1 MKFRQVLPF
10 LIGLLWV
17 ALPASDAITVEKY
30 IEPPSVIA
38 DIVTAP
44 RHLNV
49 SLTNLSPDRSCFLIV
64 DTGGMPSLA
73 DFAKPYLN
81 LGGVQID
88 PLANRARSMTTRGS
102 VGMKLL
108 FWRDGTERKI
118 EIPSGATFSAPRWST
133 KGDRIAFIANF
144 ENASYLY
151 VAEVATGKS
160 KQLCKTP
167 LLATWVNSIDWTAD
181 DRFIVAVLIPDGRS
195 APPTNN
201 HVPSEPLVRVT
212 RPGNKT
218 LRTFPSLLSGPR
230 DAEVLEYFL
239 TGQLALVD
247 SRSGEVR
254 KVGKPAMFR
263 SANIAPD
270 ASVIRVSITQKP
282 FSYIVP
288 VSSFGFVESLW
299 DLDGNQLAE
308 IANTPLRE
316 GEAAPAG
323 RGGRQQEDSRR
334 NLAWRPDGNGMSFL
348 QLEPVQRRGEGE
360 QGEGQQAAR
369 KDRVMQWLPPYSA
382 DSAKVIYES
391 ETRIGSVQYSAD
403 CKWLFLTETVSG
415 QEHLYAVNVDDP
427 AKKYTIYKKRTD
439 EFYDDPGSLMMT
451 RSGMGV
457 PCVRMSS
464 DGSKIY
470 LSGTIYS
477 RNPETEAPRPFVDS
491 VTIVSGEKIRVF
503 ESSADVF
510 EQVQA
515 VLDDD
520 FARFVIQRQSPTLVP
535 NSYLRDFL
543 ASGDRQLTNN
553 KDYAPDV
560 TAAQRKRKQVTRA
573 DGIKFWVNIT
583 LPKDWTPGTR
593 LPAFFWFYP
602 REYTDQR
609 AYDNSVRTHNKNLFP
624 AVGARSVSLLT
635 LLGYA
640 VIEPDCPIIGPT
652 GRMNDNYVPDLR
664 NNLYAVI
671 AALDREAMIDMSR
684 LGIGGHSYGAFS
696 TLNAMVHTPFFKAG
710 IAGDGAYNRSLTPA
724 GFQSES
730 RMLWDARETYLEM
743 SPFLY
748 LERLTGAVLFYH
760 GMDDQNVGTFP
771 INSERAYH
779 ALEVLGK
786 TAALYMYPYE
796 DHSPATRE
804 TNLDLWARWIAW
816 LDKYLKGN

>member
-1 MKFRQVLPF
+1 MKIRRAWPVL
-10 LIGLLWV
+10 LGLLWV
-17 ALPASDAITVEKY
+17 ASPASDVLTAEKY

-44 RHLNV
+44 RHQNV
-49 SLTNLSPDRSCFLIV
+49 SLSNLSPDRSCFLVI

-73 DFAKPYLN
+73 DLARPHLN

-88 PLANRARSMTTRGS
+88 PAANRARSMTTRDL

-108 FWRDGTERKI
+108 FWKDRTERKI
-118 EIPSGATFSAPRWST
+118 EIPAGATFSAPTWST

-144 ENASYLY
+144 ETGSYLF
-151 VAEVATGKS
+151 VADVATGKS
-160 KQLCKTP
+160 RQLSKTP
-167 LLATWVNSIDWTAD
+167 LLATSVNSIDWTAD
-181 DRFIVAVLIPDGRS
+181 DRFIVAVLIPDERP
-195 APPTNN
+195 ALPTNN
-201 HVPSEPLVRVT
+201 HVPTEPLVRVT
-212 RPGNKT
+212 QPGNKT
-218 LRTFPSLLSGPR
+218 LRTFPSLLSGPK
-230 DAEVLEYFL
+230 DAEALEYFL
-239 TGQLALVD
+239 TGQLALID
-247 SRSGEVR
+247 TRSGDVK

-263 SANIAPD
+263 SVNVAPD
-270 ASVIRVSITQKP
+270 GSAIRVSITQRP

-308 IANTPLRE
+308 IANTPLRV
-316 GEAAPAG
+316 GESDPQA
-323 RGGRQQEDSRR
+323 RGGRQQEDSKRS
-334 NLAWRPDGNGMSFL
+334 LTWRPDGKGLSFL
-348 QLEPVQRRGEGE
+348 QLEPTQRQAEGE
-360 QGEGQQAAR
+360 QTGGQQPPR
-369 KDRVMQWLPPYSA
+369 KDRVMQWLPPYSD
-382 DSAKVIYES
+382 DSAKVIFES

-403 CKWLFLTETVSG
+403 FRWLLLTETASG
-415 QEHLYAVNVDDP
+415 QEHLYAVNLDEP
-427 AKKYTIYKKRTD
+427 TKKYTIYKRRTD
-439 EFYDDPGSLMMT
+439 EFYDNPGSLMTT
-451 RSGMGV
+451 RSPMGV
-457 PCVRMSS
+457 WCVRMSS
-464 DGSKIY
+464 DGSKVY

-477 RNPETEAPRPFVDS
+477 RTPETEAPRPFVDS
-491 VTIVSGEKIRVF
+491 VMVTSGEKVRVF
-503 ESSADVF
+503 ESSPDAY
-510 EQVQA
+510 EQVLA

-520 FARFVIQRQSPTLVP
+520 FARFVIQRQSPKSVP
-535 NSYLRDFL
+535 DSYLRDFL
-543 ASGDRQLTNN
+543 ASVDRQMTTNR
-553 KDYAPDV
+553 DYAPGV
-560 TAAQRKRKQVTRA
+560 TAAQRKRIQVTRT

-602 REYTDQR
+602 QEFTDQR
-609 AYDNSVRTHNKNLFP
+609 AYDNSVRRYNKNLFP
-624 AVGARSVSLLT
+624 AVCARSVSMLT

-671 AALDREAMIDMSR
+671 GALDREGMIDMSR

-730 RMLWDARETYLEM
+730 RMLWDARETYMEM
-743 SPFLY
+743 SPFMY
-748 LERLTGAVLFYH
+748 LNRLTGAVLFYH